1 MISDEDFAAAC
12 ELAYGEL
19 LERAPF
25 DTGNLALNAIKIEFP
40 SPQEC
45 RIYVDEDIAP
55 YMPYTNE
62 PWEHKWIKMGNFK
75 PGQVVE
81 RFRTWDNPNEGW
93 WNDAC
98 EYLINLIADLLGGDI
113 KKT

>member
-45 RIYVDEDIAP
+45 RIYVDQEIAP

-62 PWEHKWIKMGNFK
+62 PWIA
-75 PGQVVE
+75 E
-81 RFRTWDNPNEGW
+81 RWHGAKNPNEGW

-98 EYLINLIADLLGGDI
+98 EYLINLIADLLGGEI